1 MPRKL
6 IVFEGADGSGLS
18 TQSKLLYKYLKK
30 RGHAVVHTKEPT
42 NGFIGR
48 IIRNVLRRKR
58 RLGAE
63 TLQLLFCAD
72 RANHIESLI
81 KPALRKNRIVICDRY
96 ALSTI
101 AYGALKLD
109 RKWLI
114 TLNSK
119 FVRPD
124 LTILLDVP
132 EKVCLKRIRKRGATE
147 LFEERE
153 RLKKIRAN
161 YKKLKRGFRNVVVVN
176 GNRPIDAV
184 FADVKKIVESKI

>member
-1 MPRKL
+1 MPGKL

-18 TQSKLLYKYLKK
+18 TQSKLLYRHLRK
-30 RGHAVVHTKEPT
+30 RGYAVIHTKEPT

-48 IIRNVLRRKR
+48 VIRNVLRRKMR
-58 RLGAE
+58 FSLE

-72 RANHIESLI
+72 RAEHIESLI
-81 KPALRKNRIVICDRY
+81 KPALRKNKIVICDRY

-114 TLNSK
+114 ILNSK

-124 LTILLDVP
+124 LTILFDVP
-132 EKVCLKRIRKRGATE
+132 EKVCLKRIRKRGAAE
-147 LFEERE
+147 LFEERR

-161 YKKLKRGFRNVVVVN
+161 YKRLKNEFRNIVVIN
-176 GNRPIDAV
+176 GNRPIGAV
-184 FADVKKIVESKI
+184 FADVKKSVERKI